1 MSPRAGL
8 WLALLV
14 PLSAAAQDT
23 LLGCREIEDAA
34 ERVACYD
41 RVVDRISGRN
51 ASGAPENGAPRTPS
65 SGTPADGGG
74 APQDELFG
82 RSRVESERT
91 LRQTFGIQ
99 APPAGIAVKVAA
111 LARAPDRT
119 LVITLDNGQV
129 WRQTV
134 PMPYRLRE
142 GLEVRLYPSRWGDT
156 YRLTN
161 DQLRGYIQVERVR

>member
-51 ASGAPENGAPRTPS
+51 ASGSPENGAPRTPS

-129 WRQTV
+129 WRQAELV
-134 PMPYRLRE
+134 RFALRAGDAVEIESGALGAFYLRRE
-142 GLEVRLYPSRWGDT
+142 GQGRTIRVK
-156 YRLTN
+156 
-161 DQLRGYIQVERVR
+161 RVR